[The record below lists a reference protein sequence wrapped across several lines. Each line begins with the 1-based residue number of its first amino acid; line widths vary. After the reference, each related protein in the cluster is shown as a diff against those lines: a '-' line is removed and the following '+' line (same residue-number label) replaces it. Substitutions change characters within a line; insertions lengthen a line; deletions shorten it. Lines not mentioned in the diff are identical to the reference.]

1 MVHWCPFRQL
11 FAVVFLAIFVAQLP
25 TIAYFASPAYSP
37 PPAPPGSGANFNFNF
52 NVNANASNATAPA
65 FALHQLYGTAMCG
78 AITHGAR
85 ALPSQ
90 VSITQLEYCLTNQP
104 TNQPTYLPTYRPGA
118 LRSQASDG
126 NSSAVVLGLG
136 EARAAA
142 AAGLTARAAFGEVGA
157 HPTALQRPFN
167 STLTA
172 L

>member
-11 FAVVFLAIFVAQLP
+11 FAVVFLAIFAAQLP
-25 TIAYFASPAYSP
+25 TIAYFASPEYSP

-52 NVNANASNATAPA
+52 NASNATAPA

-104 TNQPTYLPTYRPGA
+104 TNLPPYLPTYLPTWRVGF
-118 LRSQASDG
+118 
-126 NSSAVVLGLG
+126 
-136 EARAAA
+136 
-142 AAGLTARAAFGEVGA
+142 AG
-157 HPTALQRPFN
+157 Q
-167 STLTA
+167 
-172 L
+172 